1 MMKKNLIYKSLREL
15 FLASKTLFVL
25 SYFFTFLQGISR
37 IFPIVTIQLLFD
49 TIEDN
54 IQSGNLY
61 GVVPYLCG
69 FVGARIL
76 CHIID
81 LTVNYLYEYYNMVAA
96 CGMEQNVNQK
106 VFSLKGICFERT
118 EMLETINKAYR
129 GTGSIRKFLD
139 TWLFI
144 LFLYLPETVVILAY
158 LYRANRFLPLV
169 LLCIL
174 LPSIAVLRLE
184 EREFSDKEEKTAALQ
199 RKIDI
204 FDRLAFDV
212 RNIIETK
219 VLGYEP
225 LLCGKAGTCIAE
237 KSALEFQYR
246 KKKNLLEHAE
256 KCLTDLGHISV
267 FAVLVFCAYNSLISI
282 GVFAAL
288 VTTLDELFDM
298 ISEMLEVIAEGVSE
312 EMEKIRNYFKLME
325 ETESISPVEGE
336 PLSEAASVSAVGSV
350 PLSEAASV
358 STVEGEPLSEAASVS
373 AVEGVPL
380 SDAAAISVA
389 DVSFRYPG
397 SGKNALEHISF
408 CVKKGEHIAVVGE
421 NGSGKST
428 LMKLLCG
435 IYDCSD
441 GEIQMNGLPLS
452 AIPKKSVYR
461 SFTAVFQNFGKYAMN
476 LSDNI
481 QLAERP
487 DADRMAQVRS
497 FHGLEHLKEI
507 PEDEILSREF
517 GGTDLSGGEW
527 QKVAIARAIYRSG
540 DIFLLDEPTSAI
552 DPAEEDRLYRI
563 FGTITRG
570 RTSFLVTHRMSA
582 ARLAE
587 KILVLDAG
595 RLCAFGTHEELLES
609 CEVYRR
615 LWNSQAKIYQAHE
628 M

>member
-49 TIEDN
+49 NIEGN
-54 IQSGNLY
+54 IQNGNLY
-61 GVVPYLCG
+61 GIVPYLCG

-81 LTVNYLYEYYNMVAA
+81 LTVNYLYEYYNLVAA

-118 EMLETINKAYR
+118 EMLENINKAYR

-139 TWLFI
+139 TWLLI

-212 RNIIETK
+212 QNIIETK
-219 VLGYEP
+219 VLGYES
-225 LLCGKAGTCIAE
+225 LLCGKAGACIKE

-267 FAVLVFCAYNSLISI
+267 FAVLVFCAYRSLISI

-298 ISEMLEVIAEGVSE
+298 INEMLEVIAEGVSE
-312 EMEKIRNYFKLME
+312 ELEKIRNYFKLME
-325 ETESISPVEGE
+325 ETDSIPPAEGA
-336 PLSEAASVSAVGSV
+336 PLSEVAS
-350 PLSEAASV
+350 ASF
-358 STVEGEPLSEAASVS
+358 T
-373 AVEGVPL
+373 
-380 SDAAAISVA
+380 
-389 DVSFRYPG
+389 DVSFHYPG

-441 GEIQMNGLPLS
+441 GEIRMNDLPVGT
-452 AIPKKSVYR
+452 IPKKSLYR

-476 LSDNI
+476 LCDNI
-481 QLAERP
+481 QLAECP
-487 DADRMAQVRS
+487 DAGRMAQVCC
-497 FHGLEHLKEI
+497 FPGLEHLTEI

-563 FGTITRG
+563 FGTITRDK
-570 RTSFLVTHRMSA
+570 TSFLVTHRMSA

-615 LWNSQAKIYQAHE
+615 LWNSQAKIYQIDQVIPL
-628 M
+628 